1 MFRNVGLTT
10 HHTSFPL
17 ALFSPSLPCPPPSHH
32 TPGDFPA
39 GFADRSYPIPRGR
52 GLGGSNEL
60 NYMLH
65 VRGTPED
72 YNAWQ
77 EATGDARWG
86 ASSMLGAEQEYEK
99 KIHFAS
105 KAAPLGGGA
114 SHAHALASD
123 WVAAGGESK
132 YGNQTGSYNDP
143 SQKRDGAFHY
153 EHATRKGVRQSTAR
167 QFLLPRFAELSNLDV
182 VVGATVETV
191 MLAPVDDCP
200 LVNVDDCDVGEGDSK
215 TRATGVALSL
225 SPCHVPSLSAP
236 VVGTLIPDM
245 PCLLPEWFGGR
256 TAENVGRTIHV
267 HVKKEII
274 LSAGAYESPH
284 VLLKSGIGP
293 AAELKAAGVAP
304 KVDLPAVG
312 KHLQDHPIIGLKYR
326 LGPKG
331 GAWLPKSATKLWL
344 ALPSVPGAWL
354 TKGHGI
360 LSSSG
365 CDLGYFGASSDT

>member
-1 MFRNVGLTT
+1 MRELTT
-10 HHTSFPL
+10 HTSPLFL
-17 ALFSPSLPCPPPSHH
+17 ALFSPSLPVPHH
-32 TPGDFPA
+32 TTPGDFPA

-77 EATGDARWG
+77 KATGDARWG

-99 KIHFAS
+99 KIDFAS

-182 VVGATVETV
+182 VVGATVKTV
-191 MLAPVDDCP
+191 TLTGA
-200 LVNVDDCDVGEGDSK
+200 GEGDSK
-215 TRATGVALSL
+215 ARATGVALSL

-256 TAENVGRTIHV
+256 TVEDVGRTFQV
-267 HVKKEII
+267 TARKEII

-354 TKGHGI
+354 AKGHGI